1 MTAFDPEYVKTL
13 VSRFPLRNV
22 LLYSTITRDLP
33 ASQQLYDERLSTL
46 PNVQRLAKTRFVTA
60 FNWLDRSHNV
70 ARAFCASTV
79 SIRLYL
85 RSNRVGRT
93 LIERRQFSGGMKGKN
108 LRYLNENPDE
118 PARMTRAGFVLLEHF
133 SLPAFTQAL
142 DTIVTA
148 NLLRPRLFSSRTFG
162 LNDGEVIS
170 DLGLVIRPDARL
182 DASAI
187 HDLDLLVICG
197 GYRTELKADDEFI
210 SLLRM
215 AANQGVCL
223 AGLWNGAWFLGSA
236 GLLDGYRCAIHPEHR
251 PALAE
256 ISKATQVTSEPY
268 VIDRDRLTASSPSG
282 AFHMA
287 LDWIKGLHDKALVE
301 GIEDILAFEESRYR
315 RIKPAENICVSA
327 PLREVVKLMDANL
340 EEPLELEQ
348 LAAYAGRSRRQLER
362 LFKEQLGTT
371 PQRYYMELRITE
383 ARRLLQHT
391 ELSQVDVLVACG
403 FVSPSH
409 FSKCYSSYFGYRP
422 SKEKRLVK

>member
-1 MTAFDPEYVKTL
+1 
-13 VSRFPLRNV
+13 
-22 LLYSTITRDLP
+22 
-33 ASQQLYDERLSTL
+33 
-46 PNVQRLAKTRFVTA
+46 
-60 FNWLDRSHNV
+60 
-70 ARAFCASTV
+70 
-79 SIRLYL
+79 
-85 RSNRVGRT
+85 
-93 LIERRQFSGGMKGKN
+93 MKGKN
-108 LRYLNENPDE
+108 LRYLNE
-118 PARMTRAGFVLLEHF
+118 PADKSAPMTRTGFLLLEHF

-148 NLLRPRLFSSRTFG
+148 NLLRPGLFASRTLG
-162 LNDGEVIS
+162 LNDGEVVS
-170 DLGLVIRPDARL
+170 DLGLVIRPDARF
-182 DASAI
+182 DASVI
-187 HDLDLLVICG
+187 QQLDLLVVCG
-197 GYRTELKADDEFI
+197 GYRTELKAADELI
-210 SLLRM
+210 NLLR
-215 AANQGVCL
+215 AAAERGVTL

-256 ISKATQVTSEPY
+256 VSKAAHVTSEPY
-268 VIDRDRLTASSPSG
+268 VIDRNRLTASSPAG

-348 LAAYAGRSRRQLER
+348 LAVYAGRSRRQLER

-371 PQRYYMELRITE
+371 PQRYYLELRITE

-409 FSKCYSSYFGYRP
+409 FSKCYSAYFGYRP
-422 SKEKRLVK
+422 SKERRLVK

>member
-1 MTAFDPEYVKTL
+1 
-13 VSRFPLRNV
+13 
-22 LLYSTITRDLP
+22 
-33 ASQQLYDERLSTL
+33 
-46 PNVQRLAKTRFVTA
+46 
-60 FNWLDRSHNV
+60 
-70 ARAFCASTV
+70 
-79 SIRLYL
+79 
-85 RSNRVGRT
+85 
-93 LIERRQFSGGMKGKN
+93 MKGKN
-108 LRYLNENPDE
+108 LRYLNE
-118 PARMTRAGFVLLEHF
+118 PADKPVPMTRTGFLLLEHF

-148 NLLRPRLFSSRTFG
+148 NLLRPGLFASRTFG
-162 LNDGEVIS
+162 LHDGEVVS
-170 DLGLVIRPDARL
+170 DLGLVIRPDARF
-182 DASAI
+182 DAAAI
-187 HDLDLLVICG
+187 QQLDLLVVCG
-197 GYRTELKADDEFI
+197 GYRTELKVADDFVH
-210 SLLRM
+210 LLR
-215 AANQGVCL
+215 AAAERGVTL

-256 ISKATQVTSEPY
+256 VSKAAQVTSEPY
-268 VIDRDRLTASSPSG
+268 VIDRDRLTASSPAG

-348 LAAYAGRSRRQLER
+348 LAVYAGRSRRQLER

-422 SKEKRLVK
+422 SKETRLVK

>member
-1 MTAFDPEYVKTL
+1 M
-13 VSRFPLRNV
+13 
-22 LLYSTITRDLP
+22 
-33 ASQQLYDERLSTL
+33 
-46 PNVQRLAKTRFVTA
+46 
-60 FNWLDRSHNV
+60 
-70 ARAFCASTV
+70 
-79 SIRLYL
+79 
-85 RSNRVGRT
+85 
-93 LIERRQFSGGMKGKN
+93 IERRQFSGGMKGKN
-108 LRYLNENPDE
+108 LRYLNENPNE
-118 PARMTRAGFVLLEHF
+118 KAQVVRAGFLLLEHF

-148 NLLRPRLFSSRTFG
+148 NLLRPGLFSSRTFG
-162 LNDGEVIS
+162 LTDEEVIS
-170 DLGLVIRPDARL
+170 DLGLVIRPDTRF
-182 DASAI
+182 DGSTI
-187 HDLDLLVICG
+187 QDLDLLVICG
-197 GYRTELKADDEFI
+197 GYRTELKATDELI
-210 SLLRM
+210 SLLR
-215 AANQGVCL
+215 AASDQGVIL
-223 AGLWNGAWFLGSA
+223 AGLWNGAWFLGRA

-256 ISKATQVTSEPY
+256 ISKATHVTSEPY

-315 RIKPAENICVSA
+315 RIKPTENICVSA

-348 LAAYAGRSRRQLER
+348 LAVYAGRSRRQLER

-391 ELSQVDVLVACG
+391 RSCPRWTCWLRVAL
-403 FVSPSH
+403 
-409 FSKCYSSYFGYRP
+409 YRP
-422 SKEKRLVK
+422 ATSASAIARTSDTDLPRKRDSSNRTSVFDPLPILFWLRTAACPVGISQTDQQKQGDQAEG

>member
-1 MTAFDPEYVKTL
+1 
-13 VSRFPLRNV
+13 
-22 LLYSTITRDLP
+22 
-33 ASQQLYDERLSTL
+33 
-46 PNVQRLAKTRFVTA
+46 
-60 FNWLDRSHNV
+60 
-70 ARAFCASTV
+70 
-79 SIRLYL
+79 
-85 RSNRVGRT
+85 

-108 LRYLNENPDE
+108 LRYVNDNPNQ
-118 PARMTRAGFVLLEHF
+118 PTQMVRAGFLLLEHF

-148 NLLRPRLFSSRTFG
+148 NLLRPKLFSSQTFG
-162 LNDGEVIS
+162 LNDGEVVS
-170 DLGLVIRPDARL
+170 DLGLVIRPDARINCSEL
-182 DASAI
+182 K
-187 HDLDLLVICG
+187 DLDLLVICG
-197 GYRTELKADDEFI
+197 GYRTELKASDEFI
-210 SLLRM
+210 QLLKT
-215 AANQGVCL
+215 AAGLGITL
-223 AGLWNGAWFLGSA
+223 AGLWNGAWFLGRA
-236 GLLDGYRCAIHPEHR
+236 GLLAGYRCAIHPEHR

-256 ISKATQVTSEPY
+256 FCKATQVSSEPY

-315 RIKPAENICVSA
+315 RIKPTENICLSA

-362 LFKEQLGTT
+362 LFREQLGTT
-371 PQRYYMELRITE
+371 PQRYYLELRITE

-422 SKEKRLVK
+422 SKEVRLVK

>member
-1 MTAFDPEYVKTL
+1 M
-13 VSRFPLRNV
+13 
-22 LLYSTITRDLP
+22 
-33 ASQQLYDERLSTL
+33 
-46 PNVQRLAKTRFVTA
+46 
-60 FNWLDRSHNV
+60 
-70 ARAFCASTV
+70 
-79 SIRLYL
+79 
-85 RSNRVGRT
+85 
-93 LIERRQFSGGMKGKN
+93 IERRQFSGGMKGKN
-108 LRYLNENPDE
+108 LRYLNE
-118 PARMTRAGFVLLEHF
+118 PADKPVPMTRAGFLLLEHF

-148 NLLRPRLFSSRTFG
+148 NLLRPGLFASRTFG
-162 LNDGEVIS
+162 LHDGEVVS
-170 DLGLVIRPDARL
+170 DLGLVIRPDARF
-182 DASAI
+182 DAAAI
-187 HDLDLLVICG
+187 QQLDLLVVCG
-197 GYRTELKADDEFI
+197 GYRTELKVADDFVH
-210 SLLRM
+210 LLRV
-215 AANQGVCL
+215 AAERGVTL

-256 ISKATQVTSEPY
+256 VSKAAQVTSEPY

-348 LAAYAGRSRRQLER
+348 LAVYAGRSRRQLER

-422 SKEKRLVK
+422 SKEKRLIK

>member
-1 MTAFDPEYVKTL
+1 
-13 VSRFPLRNV
+13 
-22 LLYSTITRDLP
+22 
-33 ASQQLYDERLSTL
+33 
-46 PNVQRLAKTRFVTA
+46 
-60 FNWLDRSHNV
+60 
-70 ARAFCASTV
+70 
-79 SIRLYL
+79 
-85 RSNRVGRT
+85 
-93 LIERRQFSGGMKGKN
+93 MKGKN
-108 LRYLNENPDE
+108 LRYLNE
-118 PARMTRAGFVLLEHF
+118 PADKPAPVTRTGFLLLEHF

-148 NLLRPRLFSSRTFG
+148 NLLRPGLFASRTLG
-162 LNDGEVIS
+162 LNDGEVVS
-170 DLGLVIRPDARL
+170 DLGLVIRPDARF

-187 HDLDLLVICG
+187 QQLDLLVVCG
-197 GYRTELKADDEFI
+197 GYRTELKAADEFI
-210 SLLRM
+210 HLLRT
-215 AANQGVCL
+215 AAERGVTL

-256 ISKATQVTSEPY
+256 VSKAAHVTSEPY
-268 VIDRDRLTASSPSG
+268 VIDRYRLTASSPAG

-348 LAAYAGRSRRQLER
+348 LAVYAGRSRRQLER

-422 SKEKRLVK
+422 SKETRLVK

>member
-1 MTAFDPEYVKTL
+1 
-13 VSRFPLRNV
+13 
-22 LLYSTITRDLP
+22 
-33 ASQQLYDERLSTL
+33 
-46 PNVQRLAKTRFVTA
+46 
-60 FNWLDRSHNV
+60 
-70 ARAFCASTV
+70 
-79 SIRLYL
+79 
-85 RSNRVGRT
+85 
-93 LIERRQFSGGMKGKN
+93 MKGKN
-108 LRYLNENPDE
+108 LRYLNEHSNA
-118 PARMTRAGFVLLEHF
+118 PAQLTRTGFLLLEHF

-142 DTIVTA
+142 DTIVTS
-148 NLLRPRLFSSRTFG
+148 NLLRPGLFSSRTFG
-162 LNDGEVIS
+162 LNDGEVVS
-170 DLGLVIRPDARL
+170 DLGLVIRPDARFNAGAL
-182 DASAI
+182 QQ
-187 HDLDLLVICG
+187 LDLLVICG
-197 GYRTELKADDEFI
+197 GYRTELKASDELI
-210 SLLRM
+210 SVLK
-215 AANQGVCL
+215 AAAEQGITL

-256 ISKATQVTSEPY
+256 VSKAAHVTSEPF
-268 VIDRDRLTASSPSG
+268 VIDRDRLTASSPAG

-348 LAAYAGRSRRQLER
+348 LAVYAGRSRRQLER

-422 SKEKRLVK
+422 SKETRLVK

>member
-1 MTAFDPEYVKTL
+1 M
-13 VSRFPLRNV
+13 
-22 LLYSTITRDLP
+22 
-33 ASQQLYDERLSTL
+33 
-46 PNVQRLAKTRFVTA
+46 
-60 FNWLDRSHNV
+60 
-70 ARAFCASTV
+70 
-79 SIRLYL
+79 
-85 RSNRVGRT
+85 
-93 LIERRQFSGGMKGKN
+93 IERRQFSGGMKGKN
-108 LRYLNENPDE
+108 LRYLNENPNE
-118 PARMTRAGFVLLEHF
+118 KTQMVRAGFLLLEHF

-148 NLLRPRLFSSRTFG
+148 NLLRPGLFSSRTFG
-162 LNDGEVIS
+162 LTDEEVIS
-170 DLGLVIRPDARL
+170 DLGLVIRPDARF
-182 DASAI
+182 DCSVI
-187 HDLDLLVICG
+187 QDLDLLVICG
-197 GYRTELKADDEFI
+197 GYRTELKATDELI
-210 SLLRM
+210 SLLR
-215 AANQGVCL
+215 AASDQGVGL
-223 AGLWNGAWFLGSA
+223 AGLWNGAWFLGRA

-256 ISKATQVTSEPY
+256 ISKATHVTSEPY

-287 LDWIKGLHDKALVE
+287 LDWIKVLHDKALVE

-315 RIKPAENICVSA
+315 RIKPTENVCVSA

-348 LAAYAGRSRRQLER
+348 LAVYAGRSRRQLER

>member
-1 MTAFDPEYVKTL
+1 
-13 VSRFPLRNV
+13 
-22 LLYSTITRDLP
+22 
-33 ASQQLYDERLSTL
+33 
-46 PNVQRLAKTRFVTA
+46 
-60 FNWLDRSHNV
+60 
-70 ARAFCASTV
+70 
-79 SIRLYL
+79 
-85 RSNRVGRT
+85 

-108 LRYLNENPDE
+108 LRYLNEHSNA
-118 PARMTRAGFVLLEHF
+118 PAQLTRTGFLLLEHF

-142 DTIVTA
+142 DTIVTS
-148 NLLRPRLFSSRTFG
+148 NLLRPGLFSSRTFG
-162 LNDGEVIS
+162 LNDGEVVS
-170 DLGLVIRPDARL
+170 DLGLVIRPDARFTAGAL
-182 DASAI
+182 QQ
-187 HDLDLLVICG
+187 LDLLVICG
-197 GYRTELKADDEFI
+197 GYRTELKASDELI
-210 SLLRM
+210 SVLK
-215 AANQGVCL
+215 AAAEQGITL

-256 ISKATQVTSEPY
+256 VSKAAHVTSEPF
-268 VIDRDRLTASSPSG
+268 VIDRDRLTASSPAG

-348 LAAYAGRSRRQLER
+348 LAVYAGRSRRQLER

-422 SKEKRLVK
+422 SKETRLVK